1 TIEGDGGKVHR
12 FEDWGRRQ
20 LAYPIAKIHKAHYV
34 LMNVECSQAAVDE
47 IENAFRFNDAVIR
60 RMIARMDSAVTE
72 ESPLAKAKEEEDRK
86 QAEREAR
93 DRARAE
99 ASRAEAE
106 AKTEEAPA
114 AEAADAE

>member
-1 TIEGDGGKVHR
+1 
-12 FEDWGRRQ
+12 
-20 LAYPIAKIHKAHYV
+20 
-34 LMNVECSQAAVDE
+34 MNVECTQAAVDE
-47 IENAFRFNDAVIR
+47 LENAFRFNDAVIR
-60 RMIARMDSAVTE
+60 RMIARMDSAATE

-99 ASRAEAE
+99 ASRAESE
-106 AKTEEAPA
+106 AKAESEEAPA